1 MRKTLLIALLLFIL
15 TGKGFSQET
24 LVPYRVGD
32 KYGLSDYN
40 GKLIVQPIYDW
51 IEIGPKYPAGYFGF
65 TKGDKKGILYNKKEL
80 ITAGKNYDFNVVE
93 NKFIL
98 SKYKEEF
105 DYNKTYGSSEER
117 NEARRNPKQFIS
129 LYNLAGQSIYKDNFA
144 KLSILDTMG
153 RSVKHNKNAKYTLF
167 VSTNFDGK
175 FSVFEFDNDKQ
186 IISKWF
192 LKDYEKFSLQ
202 RGSSIIMRMDDAEF
216 IAKKDWS
223 ADEQLITFEVVNNL
237 VKMNSKVIPKK
248 GNSADDMLTNSISG
262 DLRGDPTA
270 DIVISEGGRIEP
282 SKALKIKKY
291 FTRFKL
297 VDGKISFIKNDIYQK
312 ETVKDF
318 ILPAGATNP
327 KIENLYF
334 SLPKNK
340 DSVEFQTSNVLTFQV
355 DEKFGVYLLDS
366 VYLKPIYTKINAIIL
381 NEGNDRS
388 LSFLVGLKDDKSTR
402 VRYGTVDIYGRPI
415 IPIVYDEIVIDN
427 KYSSFNRFTNDL
439 YATNLRVTTNGKM
452 GKISAKNKIELEPIY
467 DEIADNNLNYMF
479 GDSDFQ
485 KLRIGKMFGL
495 YSRNKKMFVPA
506 IFDKQIGFMMPN
518 YQNKKD
524 FNLLGLVNEDGTIFC
539 YARKDGFKYYKAN

>member
-1 MRKTLLIALLLFIL
+1 MIRFLCTALLISLSINVY
-15 TGKGFSQET
+15 SQEI
-24 LVPYRVGD
+24 LVPYRTGD

-40 GKLIVQPIYDW
+40 GKLIIHSTYDW
-51 IEIGPKYPAGYFGF
+51 IEIGPKYPAGYFGY
-65 TKGDKKGILYNKKEL
+65 TKGDKKGIIYNKKEL
-80 ITAGKNYDFNVVE
+80 ISADKNYDFNVLK

-105 DYNKTYGSSEER
+105 DYNKSYSSSEER

-129 LYNLAGQSIYKDNFA
+129 LYNLAGQSVYKDNFA

-153 RSVKHNKNAKYTLF
+153 RSVKYKKNAKYTLF
-167 VSTNFDGK
+167 VSTNFEGK
-175 FSVFEFDNDKQ
+175 FSVFEFDNDRQ

-248 GNSADDMLTNSISG
+248 GNSANDMLTNSRGG

-270 DIVISEGGRIEP
+270 DIVISEGGRMEP
-282 SKALKIKKY
+282 GKASKIKKY

-297 VDGKISFIKNDIYQK
+297 VDSKISFIKNDIYQK
-312 ETVKDF
+312 ELVMDF
-318 ILPAGATNP
+318 VLPTGATNP

-334 SLPKNK
+334 TLPKNK

-355 DEKFGVYLLDS
+355 DEKFGVHLLDS
-366 VYLKPIYTKINAIIL
+366 IYLKPIYTKINAIIL
-381 NEGNDRS
+381 NEGNERS

-402 VRYGTVDIYGRPI
+402 VKYGTVDMYGRPI
-415 IPIVYDEIVIDN
+415 IPIIYDKIVIDN
-427 KYSSFNRFTNDL
+427 KYSNFNRFTNDL
-439 YATNLRVTTNGKM
+439 YATNLRVTINGKM

-467 DEIADNNLNYMF
+467 DEIANNNLNYMF

-485 KLRIGKMFGL
+485 KLRIGKKFGL

-506 IFDKQIGFMMPN
+506 IFDKQIGFIIPN

-524 FNLLGLVNEDGTIFC
+524 FNLLGLVNEDGQIFC
-539 YARKDGFKYYKAN
+539 YARKDGFKYYKPN